1 MCFEAGGAQNY
12 WHKMPGTRP
21 GRLRVAR
28 RRSPVCLALPRQNKR
43 MHARPSAGATGHFQA
58 RVGNRGQGFGGR
70 ASGAGASAARPW
82 SRCLAWLHGSPGM
95 ARDRPSLS
103 LPTCPLVVTGSPKS
117 ACKASGAIDGPR
129 LAGCRPLRIGCL
141 AHAADQ
147 AMCRKS
153 RPALVDRQA
162 RAKSRSLWQAL
173 GHLQPCLY
181 LDLYPIEETA
191 ITQPVWREDEA
202 AIAWRA
208 WRFAPIGHFDKH
220 LMHGRALAAK

>member
-21 GRLRVAR
+21 GRVRVAR

-58 RVGNRGQGFGGR
+58 RVGNRGQGHRRQGHGH
-70 ASGAGASAARPW
+70 AVWHG
-82 SRCLAWLHGSPGM
+82 CMDHQAWLKI
-95 ARDRPSLS
+95 ARAYPCQ
-103 LPTCPLVVTGSPKS
+103 PAPLVVTGSPKS

-220 LMHGRALAAK
+220 LMPGRALAAK